1 MRACDSTASDA
12 RRLSA
17 LGAKRRMRSAPG
29 SENPLKSAHEV
40 PNERLRLDLL
50 LDVNRHGADH
60 QVSGVPLALAARLA
74 AGRGRCCACSE
85 SSSAPALPS
94 DTRVSS
100 SAVGMFVRR
109 ASRCSKLSMSLVV
122 VFATRAM
129 FLSGLAGQ
137 EDYTLV

>member
-1 MRACDSTASDA
+1 VIVDA
-12 RRLSA
+12 RSGDVRVAEPFLH
-17 LGAKRRMRSAPG
+17 LGDVG
-29 SENPLKSAHEV
+29 LV
-40 PNERLRLDLL
+40 VER
-50 LDVNRHGADH
+50 VG
-60 QVSGVPLALAARLA
+60 G
-74 AGRGRCCACSE
+74 GG
-85 SSSAPALPS
+85 PALVRIGTSSPS

-100 SAVGMFVRR
+100 SAVGRFFRR